1 MAVFVLF
8 GILAASYNVLYAV
21 HSYKSK
27 RPASGAGAAVLAGG
41 CFAVTVWLYLLLR

>member
-21 HSYKSK
+21 HSYKCK
-27 RPASGAGAAVLAGG
+27 RHASGAGAAVLAIA
-41 CFAVTVWLYLLLR
+41 CFIMTVLFYLSLR